1 MTGDVAAFAVTS
13 FSFFRHNGHEM
24 RQVLLAVVCVVT
36 GVVPAFAQVAAPPPP
51 QAPVTQAPAATPV
64 PGVPVDYNFASG
76 AGMLIFH
83 VDPAK
88 VADFDA
94 VMARLK
100 DALGRADT
108 ATRKLQAANWLIYK
122 SAEKPGDTVVYLCLF
137 DPAIPSA
144 SYDPLLLL
152 AEVLPADVQNVYDR
166 MKAAVVRIERMGLT
180 KIR

>member
-1 MTGDVAAFAVTS
+1 MEPKMTHVLRILALVVA
-13 FSFFRHNGHEM
+13 
-24 RQVLLAVVCVVT
+24 
-36 GVVPAFAQVAAPPPP
+36 GVSPALAQVAPPPVP
-51 QAPVTQAPAATPV
+51 VPVTQPPTTTTATVPATPV
-64 PGVPVDYNFASG
+64 VAGVPVDYVFPTG

-100 DALGRADT
+100 DALSKADT
-108 ATRKLQAANWLIYK
+108 ATRKLQAANWLMYK

-137 DPAIPSA
+137 DPAIVTA
-144 SYDPLLLL
+144 NYNPLLLL

>member
-1 MTGDVAAFAVTS
+1 ME
-13 FSFFRHNGHEM
+13 REM
-24 RQVLLAVVCVVT
+24 RPVLLLLALLAASVS
-36 GVVPAFAQVAAPPPP
+36 PALAQVAP
-51 QAPVTQAPAATPV
+51 ATPVVPVV
-64 PGVPVDYNFASG
+64 PGVPVDYVFPSG

-100 DALGRADT
+100 DALSKADT
-108 ATRKLQAANWLIYK
+108 ATRKVQATNWLIYK
-122 SAEKPGDTVVYLCLF
+122 SAETPGETVVYLCVF
-137 DPAIPSA
+137 DPAVTTA

-152 AEVLPADVQNVYDR
+152 AEVLPAEVQPLYER

>member
-1 MTGDVAAFAVTS
+1 MKQGLLIAALLLGGVSPAVA
-13 FSFFRHNGHEM
+13 
-24 RQVLLAVVCVVT
+24 Q
-36 GVVPAFAQVAAPPPP
+36 VVPPPV
-51 QAPVTQAPAATPV
+51 PVTQLPATADPAATPMV
-64 PGVPVDYNFASG
+64 PGVPVEYVFPSG

-100 DALGRADT
+100 DALSKADT
-108 ATRKLQAANWLIYK
+108 ATRKVQATNWLIYK
-122 SAEKPGDTVVYLCLF
+122 SAETPGETVVYLCLF
-137 DPAIPSA
+137 DPAVITA

-152 AEVLPADVQNVYDR
+152 AEVLPAEVQPLYDR